1 MKNYKQIIFD
11 ALENVVS
18 EPYYKEVHNMHEV
31 ALCHR
36 LAVHLETSEGFTGYL
51 IDCDYN
57 RAQQDIKKI
66 YKATDSDQIL

>member
-36 LAVHLETSEGFTGYL
+36 LAVHLETSGGFTGYL

-57 RAQQDIKKI
+57 RAQQDI
-66 YKATDSDQIL
+66 

>member
-18 EPYYKEVHNMHEV
+18 EPGYKEVHNMHEV

-36 LAVHLETSEGFTGYL
+36 LAVHLENSGKVYGL
-51 IDCDYN
+51 LN
-57 RAQQDIKKI
+57 
-66 YKATDSDQIL
+66 